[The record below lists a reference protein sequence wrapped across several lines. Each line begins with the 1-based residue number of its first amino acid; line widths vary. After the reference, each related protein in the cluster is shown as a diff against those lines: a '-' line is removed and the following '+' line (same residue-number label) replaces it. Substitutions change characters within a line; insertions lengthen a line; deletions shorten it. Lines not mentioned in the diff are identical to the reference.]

1 MGSRDLGGH
10 YDRLPGGE
18 FDDIGANP
26 AGLFA
31 RVDVLSSPSR
41 FVTSVT
47 RFPLFPVSSSRTS
60 RWTLTPTSPSLPVAH
75 RRVLLFPLHPH
86 RLTRSR
92 GRRRRRSRGAAQER
106 LGVRRPRERRATR
119 GDVSEVQQ
127 PAAHS
132 AGRAHGGVREL
143 RAGLLAGGQRGVRQR
158 PCARVCAHA
167 GEWRGP
173 DGEVPALLGAAPATP
188 RGEPRDLRRVPSGD
202 WDARR
207 AGTAAKPRVRAA
219 GTIAAK
225 QPTAHYFMPRVLS
238 AAAAAA
244 GRAARGLRRMQA
256 GDAGARGGGE
266 MTGARARR
274 RKRRARRVDARA
286 RTNARARRGRVVRR
300 DGGLA

>member
-41 FVTSVT
+41 LVTSVT

-60 RWTLTPTSPSLPVAH
+60 RWTLTPTSLSLPVAH

-106 LGVRRPRERRATR
+106 LGVPRPRKRRATR
-119 GDVSEVQQ
+119 GDVSEVQK
-127 PAAHS
+127 PAADP

-143 RAGLLAGGQRGVRQR
+143 RAGHLAGDQRAVRQR
-158 PCARVCAHA
+158 QRARACARARG
-167 GEWRGP
+167 GERRGA
-173 DGEVPALLGAAPATP
+173 DGEVSALRGAAPATP

-219 GTIAAK
+219 GTIAPK

-266 MTGARARR
+266 MTVARALERE
-274 RKRRARRVDARA
+274 
-286 RTNARARRGRVVRR
+286 RTRERTRGR
-300 DGGLA
+300 GGGVSCASTGD

>member
-41 FVTSVT
+41 HVTSVT
-47 RFPLFPVSSSRTS
+47 RFPLFPVSSSRMS

-75 RRVLLFPLHPH
+75 RASFFSRSILIVSRAAAAGGADDHAGQPRSASAYADPGTGERLVAMCPKCSSQLFPPACPRWRAGQAGHLAGDQ
-86 RLTRSR
+86 RQYDNASA
-92 GRRRRRSRGAAQER
+92 RRARARAGERRGA
-106 LGVRRPRERRATR
+106 
-119 GDVSEVQQ
+119 
-127 PAAHS
+127 
-132 AGRAHGGVREL
+132 
-143 RAGLLAGGQRGVRQR
+143 
-158 PCARVCAHA
+158 
-167 GEWRGP
+167 
-173 DGEVPALLGAAPATP
+173 DGEVSALRGAAPATP

-225 QPTAHYFMPRVLS
+225 QPTAHHFMPRVLS

-256 GDAGARGGGE
+256 GDAGARG
-266 MTGARARR
+266 
-274 RKRRARRVDARA
+274 
-286 RTNARARRGRVVRR
+286 
-300 DGGLA
+300 